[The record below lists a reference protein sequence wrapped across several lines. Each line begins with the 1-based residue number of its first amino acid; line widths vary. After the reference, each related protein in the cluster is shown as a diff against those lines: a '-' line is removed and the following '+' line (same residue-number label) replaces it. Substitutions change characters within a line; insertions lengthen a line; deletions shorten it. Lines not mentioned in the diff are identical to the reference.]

1 MRVLQDY
8 AGLLAGFELLLRI
21 GGVEKNEYIYLEMK
35 PLLSI
40 FSMATSYLPHNLIL
54 RLFTHAI

>member
-8 AGLLAGFELLLRI
+8 AGLLAGFEALRI

-35 PLLSI
+35 PLLSF